1 MTSHFDDTT
10 DERVIVLQNGMEIRS
25 GWLDNDDPDALPSG
39 DYLSVFDKAGQ
50 QQFYAESSEL
60 LDDPIEGRRLL
71 NQLFQICCGDNCG
84 AEESETRTGPP
95 T

>member
-10 DERVIVLQNGMEIRS
+10 NEYVIALQNGMEIRS
-25 GWLDNDDPDALPSG
+25 GWLDHDDPDALPSG
-39 DYLSVFDKAGQ
+39 DYLSVFDAAGQ
-50 QQFYAESSEL
+50 QQFYTESSDL
-60 LDDPIEGRRLL
+60 MHDPIEGRQLL

-84 AEESETRTGPP
+84 ANESETKPGPS